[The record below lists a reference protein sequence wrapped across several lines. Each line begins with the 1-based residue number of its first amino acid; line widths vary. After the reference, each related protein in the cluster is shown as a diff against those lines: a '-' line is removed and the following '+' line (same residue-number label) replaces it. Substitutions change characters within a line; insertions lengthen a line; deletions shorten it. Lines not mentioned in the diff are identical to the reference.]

1 MQDYYVYI
9 LTNNSKTLYT
19 GFTNDL
25 RRRVSEHKRK
35 VIPGFTSRY
44 NINKLIYFEYFS
56 ARENAV
62 DREKQIKGFLKSKK
76 ISLINTMN
84 PEWKDLS
91 EEWFK

>member
-35 VIPGFTSRY
+35 IVPGFTSRY

-56 ARENAV
+56 ERKLAME
-62 DREKQIKGFLKSKK
+62 REKQIKGLLRSKK
-76 ISLINTMN
+76 IDLINTMN
-84 PEWKDLS
+84 PEWNDLS
-91 EEWFK
+91 TDWF